1 MASKQATPTSEE
13 QLQKLVKPL
22 VDIRRR
28 PLLVLNVP
36 DIGPLAPILVAAELR
51 GKKIPELDVVLH
63 TPGGHIESAY
73 KIVKLLRKHAD
84 KVNIVVP
91 AYAKSAGTL
100 ISLAGETLVMTT
112 VSELGPLDVQ
122 LREHQEGAVDTYK
135 SALNGYKALGQIQ
148 AHAVENMD
156 AAVALIVNRTSESGM
171 MLTDVIKLAIEFSG
185 STSGALYSQLHP
197 KTIAENARALDVG
210 KQYGI
215 RILER
220 YMGWPKEKAN
230 PVVHQLVYEYP
241 SHGFVIDREELAEL
255 GFDIEIPEGDAES
268 ALETLGVALLRRKVA
283 DSAPEIKLFDFTD
296 NASSG
301 PQNTERAAT
310 ETAPSTAAAPRT
322 TTRPRARARMKR

>member
-1 MASKQATPTSEE
+1 MAGKVQTPPQDE
-13 QLQKLVKPL
+13 QFQKLIKSL
-22 VDIRRR
+22 ADIRKR
-28 PLLVLNVP
+28 PLLLLNMADVN
-36 DIGPLAPILVAAELR
+36 PLSPILVAKELR
-51 GKKIPELDVVLH
+51 NKKITELDVVLH

-100 ISLAGETLVMTT
+100 ICLSGETLVLTT

-122 LREHQEGAVDTYK
+122 LREHQEGDVDTYK

-156 AAVALIVNRTSESGM
+156 AAVALILHRTRENGM
-171 MLTDVIKLAIEFSG
+171 MLKDVIRLAIEFSG
-185 STSGALYSQLHP
+185 STSGCLYSQLHP

-210 KQYGI
+210 KQYGM

-220 YMGWPKEKAN
+220 YMGWSKEKAN

-241 SHGFVIDREELAEL
+241 SHEFVIDREELSEL
-255 GFDIEIPEGDAES
+255 GFDVESPMGDLETILENLGVILLKKEIPSNAQ
-268 ALETLGVALLRRKVA
+268 
-283 DSAPEIKLFDFTD
+283 EIKLFDFT
-296 NASSG
+296 NSISG
-301 PQNTERAAT
+301 KPKNIRSLAKKDTSPLGNDTPKFSIR
-310 ETAPSTAAAPRT
+310 SRV
-322 TTRPRARARMKR
+322 KIKK